1 MKRIISVIVILIFGF
16 SLQIKAQEFIPLY
29 PSGVPDPAKSNE
41 KADAYAGAEAPTLQ
55 VFLPEKGK
63 ETKTAVIVFPGGA
76 YMGLAYQEEGSNI
89 GQEFAKRGVA
99 AFVVKYRLPIGYR
112 VPTSKAPMS
121 GDRYLMPLEDAQQ
134 AIKEVRMNAA
144 KWNVDTGKIGI
155 IGFSAGGHVASS
167 LGTHF
172 TKSYIPNKERTN
184 LRPDFMIL
192 VYPVISFADS
202 LTHWESRNRLIGP
215 DISPENIA
223 YYSNELHV
231 TKNTPP
237 AFITH
242 GLDDEA
248 VKSINSL
255 YFAAAL
261 QQHHVPV
268 KLFLYT
274 HGAHGYGIYN
284 KGAMVQWIDDC
295 IDWINQ
301 NRWKLR

>member
-1 MKRIISVIVILIFGF
+1 MKRIISVIVILIFGI

-29 PSGVPDPAKSNE
+29 PGGVPDPAKSNE

-172 TKSYIPNKERTN
+172 KQSYIPNKERTN
-184 LRPDFMIL
+184 PRPDFMIL
-192 VYPVISFADS
+192 VYPVISMQDS
-202 LTHWESRNRLIGP
+202 LTHAISKYLLLGDKPSR
-215 DISPENIA
+215 EKVTFF
-223 YYSNELHV
+223 SNEDQV
-231 TKNTPP
+231 TPETPP
-237 AFITH
+237 TYLTQCEDDSEVKVENSIVFYEALIRNKVPAEMHLYPKGDH
-242 GLDDEA
+242 GFVLRLPPDEWLD
-248 VKSINSL
+248 
-255 YFAAAL
+255 
-261 QQHHVPV
+261 PV
-268 KLFLYT
+268 LLWMK
-274 HGAHGYGIYN
+274 
-284 KGAMVQWIDDC
+284 KGGW
-295 IDWINQ
+295 
-301 NRWKLR
+301 L

>member
-1 MKRIISVIVILIFGF
+1 M
-16 SLQIKAQEFIPLY
+16 AQDRVPLY
-29 PSGVPDPAKSNE
+29 P
-41 KADAYAGAEAPTLQ
+41 ADAVPFAKQGAD
-55 VFLPEKGK
+55 LPSITIYQPKHPQPGGK
-63 ETKTAVIVFPGGA
+63 AVIVCSGGA
-76 YMGLAYQEEGSNI
+76 YIGRANDVEGIPACKKLSTSGI
-89 GQEFAKRGVA
+89 TAI
-99 AFVVKYRLPIGYR
+99 LLDYR
-112 VPTSKAPMS
+112 VPRADMMESKEWVPFT
-121 GDRYLMPLEDAQQ
+121 DAQR
-134 AIKEVRMNAA
+134 AIQFVREHAA
-144 KWNVDTGKIGI
+144 KYKLNKHQVGI
-155 IGFSAGGHVASS
+155 MGFSAGGHLVATV
-167 LGTHF
+167 GTRSDTTQLRNPLH
-172 TKSYIPNKERTN
+172 TS